1 MLSKLFLK
9 KNKGVAMITIMIT
22 VAFLSIIATSLL
34 YISSSNYAMK
44 SANSRGKKNFYDTD
58 AKLVEATTA
67 IRNCAMNGGDPA
79 ENIATAICV
88 DGTTLAD
95 LKDETKTSYYDISKV
110 AALVDSTD
118 YTFKTSNNVI
128 TVKDHPS
135 ESNVK
140 RYTLNDI
147 EVIHTSSSGF
157 DNSVKTDLVIDIYE
171 KTVGGG
177 GGGGGVGNM
186 SMLLDSP
193 LSSES
198 EAFKNLTMAG
208 NAFVADYD
216 DPTHPVNYGDGK
228 YIKPGSKG
236 LVMNN
241 DSKINLCGD
250 FNVVYGDL
258 KLSKNAS
265 LVCYGNL
272 TVYGNIEV
280 KDEATLIMADG
291 ANLYQFTSANLPGR
305 TSPATFTAGT
315 KNVYPSDLASKISS
329 PSADDFKEFCKA
341 VNIYNTTGNDYGLI
355 SKIFVKGPK
364 DKNGNQPFGANT
376 RLLDLD
382 PAKGEIKIGTAS
394 GLTKTDKDLAV
405 GYDISSS
412 IYGLPTFGVG
422 FIEDQKTD
430 LNNLNS
436 DNYKNKLLLSF
447 NRGKITL
454 LQTCPNTTWISNGP
468 VTCDKEHN
476 VVLSKIGSTEFN
488 YMTAGKGDSE
498 SKCYDTDTNPFNHIS
513 IDFDGKQF
521 NGKLGALFEKGCND
535 TVDSMFGYAAS
546 DGSGGGGGGSTTKV
560 YSSSICF
567 DNYSRDFIFE

>member
-1 MLSKLFLK
+1 MLSKFFLK

-22 VAFLSIIATSLL
+22 ITFLSVIATALL
-34 YISSSNYAMK
+34 FISSSNYAMK
-44 SANSRGKKNFYDTD
+44 TANSRGKKNFYETD

-67 IRNCAMNGGDPA
+67 IRNCAMTDGDPA
-79 ENIATAICV
+79 EHIATQICV

-95 LKDETKTSYYDISKV
+95 LKDETKVSHYDINKV

-128 TVKDHPS
+128 TVKDHPT
-135 ESNVK
+135 EANVK

-147 EVIHTSSSGF
+147 EVIHTSTSGF
-157 DNSVKTDLVIDIYE
+157 ENSVKTDLVIDIFE
-171 KTVGGG
+171 KPVNGG

-193 LSSES
+193 LSSKNQ
-198 EAFKNLTMAG
+198 AFKNLTMAG

-216 DPTHPVNYGDGK
+216 DPTHPVSYGDGK
-228 YIKPGSKG
+228 YIKPGAEG

-241 DSKINLCGD
+241 DSKVNLCGD

-258 KLSKNAS
+258 KLSGNAS

-280 KDEATLIMADG
+280 KDKATLIMADG
-291 ANLYQFTSANLPGR
+291 SNLYQFTADNLPGR
-305 TSPATFTAGT
+305 SVKATFTAGT
-315 KNVYPSDLASKISS
+315 NNVYPSDLKDKISS
-329 PSADDFKEFCKA
+329 PSADDFKEFCKSI
-341 VNIYNTTGNDYGLI
+341 NIYNTTGNDYGLI

-364 DKNGNQPFGANT
+364 DKNGAQPLGSDK

-382 PAKGEIKIGTAS
+382 PAKGQIKIGTAS

-447 NRGKITL
+447 NRGQITL
-454 LQTCPNTTWISNGP
+454 LETCPNTTWISNGP

-488 YMTAGKGDSE
+488 YMTAGKGDAE
-498 SKCYDTDTNPFNHIS
+498 SKCYDTASNPFNNVS
-513 IDFDGKQF
+513 IDFGGKQF
-521 NGKLGALFEKGCND
+521 NGKLGALFEKECNT

-546 DGSGGGGGGSTTKV
+546 DGSGGGGSTAKV

-567 DNYSRDFIFE
+567 NNYSRDFIFE

>member
-1 MLSKLFLK
+1 MYSKLILK

-22 VAFLSIIATSLL
+22 ITFLSVIATALL
-34 YISSSNYAMK
+34 FISSSNYAMK
-44 SANSRGKKNFYDTD
+44 TANSRGKQNFYETD
-58 AKLVEATTA
+58 SKLVEATTA
-67 IRNCAMNGGDPA
+67 IRNCAMSDGDPA
-79 ENIATAICV
+79 DHIATSICV

-95 LKDETKTSYYDISKV
+95 LKDETKVSHYDINKV

-128 TVKDHPS
+128 TVQNHPT
-135 ESNVK
+135 EANVK
-140 RYTLNDI
+140 RYTLKDI
-147 EVIHTSSSGF
+147 EVIHTSTSGF
-157 DNSVKTDLVIDIYE
+157 ENSVKTDLIIDIFE
-171 KTVGGG
+171 KPVAGG

-193 LSSES
+193 LSSKNQ
-198 EAFKNLTMAG
+198 AFKNLTMAG
-208 NAFVADYD
+208 NAFIADYD

-228 YIKPGSKG
+228 YIKPGSEG

-241 DSKINLCGD
+241 DSKVNLCGD
-250 FNVVYGDL
+250 YNVIYGDL
-258 KLSKNAS
+258 KLSNNAS
-265 LVCYGNL
+265 LVCYGKL

-280 KDEATLIMADG
+280 KDNATLIISDG
-291 ANLYQFTSANLPGR
+291 ASLYQYTSDVLPGR
-305 TSPATFTAGT
+305 SVKATFTADT
-315 KNVYPSDLASKISS
+315 KNVYPSDLKNKVKNV
-329 PSADDFKEFCKA
+329 SANDFKEFCK
-341 VNIYNTTGNDYGLI
+341 VINIYNTTGNDYGLI

-364 DKNGNQPFGANT
+364 DKNGSQPFGADK
-376 RLLDLD
+376 RLLDLS
-382 PAKGEIKIGTAS
+382 PAKGEIKIGNAT
-394 GLTKTDKDLAV
+394 GLTVTNKDLAV

-412 IYGLPTFGVG
+412 IYGLPTFGIG

-436 DNYKNKLLLSF
+436 DNYKNKLMLSF

-498 SKCYDTDTNPFNHIS
+498 SKCYDTATNPFNNVS
-513 IDFDGKQF
+513 INFGGKQF
-521 NGKLGALFEKGCND
+521 NGKLGALFEKECNT
-535 TVDSMFGYAAS
+535 TVDSMFGYSAS
-546 DGSGGGGGGSTTKV
+546 SGSDDDDSAKA

-567 DNYSRDFIFE
+567 ENYSRDFIFE